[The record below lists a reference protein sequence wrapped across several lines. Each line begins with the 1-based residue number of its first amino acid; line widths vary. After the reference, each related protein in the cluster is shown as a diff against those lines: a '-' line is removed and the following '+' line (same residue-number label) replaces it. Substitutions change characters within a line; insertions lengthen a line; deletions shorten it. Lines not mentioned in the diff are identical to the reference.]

1 MTYRNKLLLRRTF
14 IVLGIIFLVLALAAI
29 IGFTYLGR
37 YVVYTEN
44 GAYFSFHSQ
53 EPQMQPSSGPQV
65 VLDQVDLIMGESIS
79 ADEILGSDDHNIPD
93 TDVRGVLVDYDTLQ
107 AGVSFNAL
115 NIDTES
121 CNTLVLEM
129 RSKGSEILNS
139 DSVRTLID
147 RAKSRDLRLI
157 ALISCLDDS
166 EYALDHREDAFS
178 ISGGALWVNSEGNYY
193 LNPAK
198 DSVVDYV
205 AGFIHQLADMGFQEV
220 ILDKFSIPYS
230 DSIIYDTGDSSLEDL
245 LIKAYHDLLDET
257 VGDCDI
263 GLLISDPEEGHQ
275 ALSTADRLYV
285 FFSEGSRVSRYA
297 EEHPDQ
303 YVVFI
308 TASHDTRF
316 EGYGKIFAE
325 SGDRIRT
332 TTQDTPEDTDPE
344 EGAPDEEPYE

>member
-1 MTYRNKLLLRRTF
+1 MTYRNKLLLRRAL
-14 IVLGIIFLVLALAAI
+14 IILGIILFVLAVAAI

-37 YVVYTEN
+37 YVVYTES

-53 EPQMQPSSGPQV
+53 SPETQPSDGPQV
-65 VLDQVDLIMGESIS
+65 VLDQVELIMGASIS
-79 ADEILGSDDHNIPD
+79 ADEILGSDDTNISD
-93 TDVRGVLVDYDTLQ
+93 TDVRGILVDYETLQ
-107 AGVSFNAL
+107 AGISFNAL
-115 NIDTES
+115 NIDPEN

-129 RSKGSEILNS
+129 RTRGSEVLNS

-166 EYALDHREDAFS
+166 EYALDHRDDAFS

-193 LNPAK
+193 LNPAR

-220 ILDKFSIPYS
+220 ILDHFSIPYS
-230 DSIIYDTGDSSLEDL
+230 DSIVYNTGDSTLEEL
-245 LIKAYHDLLDET
+245 LIDAYHNLLDAT

-275 ALSTADRLYV
+275 ALSAADRLYV
-285 FFSEGSRVSRYA
+285 SFSEGSRVSRYVT
-297 EEHPDQ
+297 EHPDQ
-303 YVVFI
+303 YLVFI
-308 TASHDTRF
+308 TESHDTRF
-316 EGYGKIFAE
+316 DGYGKIFVQ
-325 SGDRIRT
+325 SGDRINT
-332 TTQDTPEDTDPE
+332 TTQDTSEDTEPE
-344 EGAPDEEPYE
+344 EELPDDEPYE